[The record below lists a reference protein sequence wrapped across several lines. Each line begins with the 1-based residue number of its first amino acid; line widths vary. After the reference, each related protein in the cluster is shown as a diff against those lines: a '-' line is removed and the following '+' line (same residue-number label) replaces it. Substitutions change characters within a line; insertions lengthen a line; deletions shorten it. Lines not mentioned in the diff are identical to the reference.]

1 MSGDGSWPSHDAD
14 PNAAFWS
21 RDADQ
26 HADSGSSYGGYGYFG
41 QQSPSPAPSDPY
53 AAPRATNSP
62 QDQWS
67 QPFDGSTQPPLVPYS
82 PSGFYARPNHPN
94 GVPAIV
100 LGVIGFF
107 FPILS
112 PIALAM
118 AIRGRKDVR
127 EHPEAYSGADSLTA
141 GLVLG
146 AIGTALL
153 ALYLLMVAVLLVIVV
168 AAA

>member
-1 MSGDGSWPSHDAD
+1 MTYLNTQA
-14 PNAAFWS
+14 
-21 RDADQ
+21 
-26 HADSGSSYGGYGYFG
+26 
-41 QQSPSPAPSDPY
+41 
-53 AAPRATNSP
+53 
-62 QDQWS
+62 
-67 QPFDGSTQPPLVPYS
+67 QPPLASAPK
-82 PSGFYARPNHPN
+82 PGR
-94 GVPAIV
+94 
-100 LGVIGFF
+100 
-107 FPILS
+107 

-127 EHPEAYSGADSLTA
+127 EHPEAYSGADNLTA